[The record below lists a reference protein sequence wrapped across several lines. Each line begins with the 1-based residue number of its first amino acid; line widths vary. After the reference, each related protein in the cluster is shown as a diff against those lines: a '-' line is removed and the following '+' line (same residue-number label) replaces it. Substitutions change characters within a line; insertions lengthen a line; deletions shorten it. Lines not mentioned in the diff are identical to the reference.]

1 MVETSRLAL
10 ATAALSAAL
19 LAACASTPPPDA
31 ELAISNA
38 AVNSA
43 LSAGAADAAPDE
55 LRTARDKLD
64 RARVQRDSGHNDI
77 ALALAREATVD
88 ARLAEQ
94 KALAARTRKSADDLN
109 RANQALSDEV
119 ERKSNN

>member
-1 MVETSRLAL
+1 MVETSRHAL
-10 ATAALSAAL
+10 AAAALGAVL
-19 LAACASTPPPDA
+19 LAACASTPKPDA

-94 KALAARTRKSADDLN
+94 KALAARTRKSAEDLSQAN
-109 RANQALSDEV
+109 RALADEV
-119 ERKSNN
+119 ARKSNN

>member
-19 LAACASTPPPDA
+19 LAACASTPKPDA

-55 LRTARDKLD
+55 MRTARDKLD

-94 KALAARTRKSADDLN
+94 KALAARTRKSAEDLSQAN
-109 RANQALSDEV
+109 RALADEV

>member
-1 MVETSRLAL
+1 MVDISRLAL
-10 ATAALSAAL
+10 ATAALSAVL

-31 ELAISNA
+31 ELTISNA

-43 LSAGAADAAPDE
+43 LSAGAADAAPAE
-55 LRTARDKLD
+55 LRAARDKLD

-109 RANQALSDEV
+109 QANQALADEAN
-119 ERKSNN
+119 RKSSN

>member
-19 LAACASTPPPDA
+19 LAACASTPKPDA

-55 LRTARDKLD
+55 MRTARDKLD